1 MKTENERKGGA
12 RLGQKFK
19 PRKAYIEVECQWC
32 GAVGR
37 GNAMKR
43 WHGENCK
50 MKPKIEV
57 INESNQRA

>member
-1 MKTENERKGGA
+1 MSARKGGA
-12 RLGQKFK
+12 RLGQKFR
-19 PRKAYIEVECQWC
+19 PRKPYVEVQCEWC

-50 MKPKIEV
+50 MKPKEEAV
-57 INESNQRA
+57 